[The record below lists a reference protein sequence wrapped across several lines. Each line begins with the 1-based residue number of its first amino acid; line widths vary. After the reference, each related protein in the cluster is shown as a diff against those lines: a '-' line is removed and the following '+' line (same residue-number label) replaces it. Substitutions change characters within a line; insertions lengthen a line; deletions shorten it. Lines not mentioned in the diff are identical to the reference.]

1 MYFLRRWDL
10 DFLRKPPPLVLD
22 GFMVSVDVAASELAL
37 EPDAPDEEP
46 DAPDEEP
53 DAPDEEPDEEN
64 ITPGLGLCF

>member
-1 MYFLRRWDL
+1 
-10 DFLRKPPPLVLD
+10 
-22 GFMVSVDVAASELAL
+22 MVSVDVAASELAL